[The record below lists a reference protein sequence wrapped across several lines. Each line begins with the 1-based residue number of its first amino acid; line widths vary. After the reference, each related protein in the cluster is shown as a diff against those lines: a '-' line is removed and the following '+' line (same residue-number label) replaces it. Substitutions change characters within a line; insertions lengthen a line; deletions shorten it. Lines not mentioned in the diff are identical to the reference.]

1 LQAIFVVDAVNMSL
15 RGLQYGQPQLQKFL
29 RQDGGRPPMPTPL
42 VLFADTSSQVR
53 PVPSRDGNALASSLD
68 SSQLG
73 SGAMSRSQG
82 FYGAAERV
90 QISLRMLEN
99 LARYEAT
106 QPGRKLLIWLSSGWP
121 SFSGPEVEATAR
133 EQVTLFRSVV
143 ALSTELRE
151 ARITLYSI
159 DPLGMTDAGG
169 FPTSYYASFL
179 KGVSSPLRDQPPE
192 FRRAILLISE
202 TIDRGSHIKLD
213 QAVRA
218 IGDTNTIIYSLG
230 FPSPKSAVR
239 HYASEELPTVWNGG
253 GFSNPNPQHPG
264 GCMAKDSNADPGTS
278 QNKLSQA
285 YDCLGQLAPPL
296 AVVRMAVIAAMEGM
310 RRNAP
315 ETVAHLTGGEF
326 YPVDSPR
333 SIERD
338 LMTLAN
344 HLPNRYLLS
353 FHPQS
358 PAPGPH
364 SIALRLKTY
373 SRLVV
378 TARTS
383 YWVTGQASAP
393 NPAAN
398 THP

>member
-1 LQAIFVVDAVNMSL
+1 MNFPGAMALLCVSLAFAAVSAHAQAAIERRNPPATPPASASAVFTASTTLVLVPALVRTRSGELVFTLKADDFILTDNGVEQKLSL
-15 RGLQYGQPQLQKFL
+15 EDDTDGQPLALVVAVETGGAGAGQLDKLSHIGSLIEALVGNVRHRVAVVAFDSQPRLVEDF
-29 RQDGGRPPMPTPL
+29 TPRINI
-42 VLFADTSSQVR
+42 T
-53 PVPSRDGNALASSLD
+53 NAIEGLTPGD
-68 SSQLG
+68 H
-73 SGAMSRSQG
+73 
-82 FYGAAERV
+82 GAA
-90 QISLRMLEN
+90 ILD
-99 LARYEAT
+99 
-106 QPGRKLLIWLSSGWP
+106 GLSY
-121 SFSGPEVEATAR
+121 
-133 EQVTLFRSVV
+133 SVD
-143 ALSTELRE
+143 L
-151 ARITLYSI
+151 
-159 DPLGMTDAGG
+159 
-169 FPTSYYASFL
+169 
-179 KGVSSPLRDQPPE
+179 LRDQPPE

-230 FPSPKSAVR
+230 FPSPKSALR
-239 HYASEELPTVWNGG
+239 HYASEELPTVWNGS

-344 HLPNRYLLS
+344 HVPNRYLLS

-383 YWVTGQASAP
+383 YWVGSEASAP
-393 NPAAN
+393 NPTAN

>member
-1 LQAIFVVDAVNMSL
+1 VRTKSGELVFTLKADDFILTDNGVEQKLSL
-15 RGLQYGQPQLQKFL
+15 EDDTDGQPLALVIAVETGGAGARQLDKLSNIGTLIEALVGNVRHRVAVVAFDSQPRLVEDF
-29 RQDGGRPPMPTPL
+29 TP
-42 VLFADTSSQVR
+42 R
-53 PVPSRDGNALASSLD
+53 RNIAS
-68 SSQLG
+68 
-73 SGAMSRSQG
+73 AMQG
-82 FYGAAERV
+82 LTPGDNGAA
-90 QISLRMLEN
+90 ILDGLN
-99 LARYEAT
+99 Y
-106 QPGRKLLIWLSSGWP
+106 
-121 SFSGPEVEATAR
+121 
-133 EQVTLFRSVV
+133 SVD
-143 ALSTELRE
+143 L
-151 ARITLYSI
+151 
-159 DPLGMTDAGG
+159 
-169 FPTSYYASFL
+169 
-179 KGVSSPLRDQPPE
+179 LRDQPPE

-218 IGDTNTIIYSLG
+218 IGDTNTVIYSLG
-230 FPSPKSAVR
+230 FSSPKSDVQ
-239 HYASEELPTVWNGG
+239 HYAFENIPTKWNGG

-264 GCMAKDSNADPGTS
+264 GCMAKDPNADPGAS
-278 QNKLSQA
+278 QNKLSQV

-344 HLPNRYLLS
+344 HVPNRYVLS

-364 SIALRLKTY
+364 SITLRLK
-373 SRLVV
+373 SHSSLVV

-383 YWVTGQASAP
+383 YWVDSEASAP
-393 NPAAN
+393 NPTAN